1 MMRFSGYLATID
13 FYADKNDSRSIFCEF
28 EIPGDGVTIPSREK
42 FVRITDPV
50 FLSYLRT
57 FILPK
62 MKKKISEQ
70 KILQEITDYFLLNG
84 NDDCVSPRVRTAGN
98 LQQELIE
105 CDLYNNRQQY
115 VCVTPDGWKIT
126 SKHSHKFLKPSIA
139 LPQIAPVE
147 SSKSLLELMKP
158 YVNVKTKDEL
168 ILLCAWLVQA
178 FCEGNHSALLIMAG
192 RGCGKSFLT
201 KRLRDIIDPS
211 QLQTCTMPDKSDA
224 FITTLTNSY
233 VVAFDNSAELSS
245 KEQSDVL
252 CAAITGATVAKR
264 VLFTTN
270 DLGVFDLHNTVILNG
285 IDILPSQSD
294 LAQRC
299 LLMNLK
305 QLDESS
311 RKSENGLR
319 DAFENDRAEILGA
332 IFSTLSK
339 AMTEIKK
346 LPEEN
351 LPRMADTYQEMLAIA
366 IALGVS
372 ADHFRNIYDANVAA
386 LNKARACIAIVEAIS
401 DFMASSYV
409 SGRKAY
415 GTVSEIYQKVKETYS
430 GSKSDLP
437 KSPSHFSRKLNAE
450 HETLYSAGYSVQIDD
465 TKADATYVEI
475 IRK

>member
-1 MMRFSGYLATID
+1 MKFSGLLSTVE
-13 FYADKNDSRSIFCEF
+13 FYADRNDSATYFCEF
-28 EIPGDGVTIPSREK
+28 RTPGDGNTVPSQEK
-42 FVRITDPV
+42 FVKITDEV
-50 FLSYLRT
+50 FKSYLRSCV
-57 FILPK
+57 IPN
-62 MKKKISEQ
+62 MEEKISEK

-84 NDDCVSPRVRTAGN
+84 NDDRVSPRVRIAGN
-98 LQQELIE
+98 LQQGLIE
-105 CDLYNNRQQY
+105 YDLHNNRQQY
-115 VCVTPDGWKIT
+115 VCVTPDGWMIT

-211 QLQTCTMPDKSDA
+211 RLQTCTMPDKSDA

-233 VVAFDNSAELSS
+233 VVAFDNSAELS
-245 KEQSDVL
+245 KEKSDVL
-252 CAAITGATVAKR
+252 CAATTGATVAKR

-270 DLGVFDLHNTVILNG
+270 DLGVFDLHNTVLLNG

-299 LLMNLK
+299 LLLNLK

-319 DAFENDRAEILGA
+319 DAFENDRAKILGA
-332 IFSTLSK
+332 IVSTLSK

-401 DFMASSYV
+401 DFMASPYV